1 MIDADFLDK
10 FKNDF
15 LMLLAERA
23 GNELDK
29 DELYLNKNRSIVQRL
44 ERSFVNLDLTV
55 KLYFQ
60 AKNNNDELAMQAAI
74 LRITSFM
81 ADIYGLFIRTTDD
94 IDRFIKIPAKIPFP
108 EDYKIPDHYNY
119 PIK

>member
-1 MIDADFLDK
+1 MIDINFLDK

-15 LMLLAERA
+15 LTLLTERE
-23 GNELDK
+23 GTGLDK
-29 DELYLNKNRSIVQRL
+29 DDLYLKENRSIVLRI
-44 ERSFVNLDLTV
+44 EEDVKNLDLTV
-55 KLYFQ
+55 KFYFQ
-60 AKNNNDELAMQAAI
+60 AKENNDELAVQAAI
-74 LRITSFM
+74 LRIALFM
-81 ADIYGLFIRTTDD
+81 GNIRGLFSRATDD